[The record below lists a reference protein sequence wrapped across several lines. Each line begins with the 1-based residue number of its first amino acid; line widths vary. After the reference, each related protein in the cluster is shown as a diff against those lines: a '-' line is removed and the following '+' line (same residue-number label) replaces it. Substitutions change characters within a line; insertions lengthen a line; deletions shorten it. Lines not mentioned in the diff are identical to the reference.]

1 MLQNCF
7 ALLIAECNVIKF
19 YLTCDITDILSVRLV
34 CDSGRLVKGFKDTL
48 KVGDIVDEVI
58 EDV

>member
-19 YLTCDITDILSVRLV
+19 YLACDITDILSVRLV
-34 CDSGRLVKGFKDTL
+34 CDSGRLVKGLKDTV
-48 KVGDIVDEVI
+48 KGGGIVDEGV
-58 EDV
+58 